1 MTPELFT
8 VPGASD
14 KVQLSTAVIAPSA
27 SKPLAVVQFVHG
39 MAEHKERY
47 YPVMNSL
54 AEHGFACV
62 ICDLRGHGAT
72 AKDKNDLG
80 YMGKGGMKGLID
92 DVHLLT
98 AWARERWP
106 GLKLFLFGHSMGAMI
121 VRSYAKRY
129 DRDIDG
135 MVICGSPSN
144 NPAAGAGDII
154 ASVIGLFK
162 GGRYRPEFLRKIST
176 GAYDKLFR
184 KEGVRNAW
192 LSTNKANVQAYNDDP
207 LCGYTF
213 TVNGYRN
220 GMFRLMK
227 DIYSDKG
234 WVSANSSMPIHFM
247 AGAKDP
253 CIINADKFAQAVKFM
268 REMGYSRVT
277 AKLYPGL
284 RHEILNENGKED
296 IWADLRSLLE
306 SWL

>member
-14 KVQLSTAVIAPSA
+14 NVMLSTAVIAPTA

-72 AKDKNDLG
+72 AKDERDLG
-80 YMGKGGMKGLID
+80 YMGKGGMQGLID
-92 DVHLLT
+92 DVHIIT
-98 AWARERWP
+98 DWARKRWP
-106 GLKLFLFGHSMGAMI
+106 GLKLFLFGHSMGSMV
-121 VRSYAKRY
+121 VRSYTKRY

-135 MVICGSPSN
+135 LVVCGSPSD
-144 NPAAGAGDII
+144 NPAAGAGDFL
-154 ASVIGLFK
+154 AAVIGLFR
-162 GGRYRPEFLRKIST
+162 GGHHRPEFLKKIST
-176 GAYDKLFR
+176 GAYDKAFR
-184 KEGVRNAW
+184 KNGTANAW

-207 LCGYTF
+207 LCGFTF

-220 GMFRLMK
+220 GMFRLLK

-234 WVSANSSMPIHFM
+234 WASANPSLPIHFI
-247 AGAKDP
+247 AGSKDP

-268 REMGYSRVT
+268 RDMGYSRVS

-296 IWADLRSLLE
+296 VWADLRSLLE